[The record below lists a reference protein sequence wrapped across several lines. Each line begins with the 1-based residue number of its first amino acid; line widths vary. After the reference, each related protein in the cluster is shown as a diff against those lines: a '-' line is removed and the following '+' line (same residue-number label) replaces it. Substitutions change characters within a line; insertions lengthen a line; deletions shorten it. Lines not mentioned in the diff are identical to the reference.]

1 VTGASPAHPLSS
13 SDHHARR
20 HLEHRLWANGVD
32 VSQHFRSTAMT
43 TDKLVAGE
51 YESAENILHLWFP
64 RRIELAD
71 EEGIRAFLEE
81 VMVEWVQPC
90 PSKPYLLVNFSNL
103 HIRANMAE
111 VYATSIAQFQS
122 MLLGTYRYGV
132 PPSFTGVAVA
142 LGNLRLAAP
151 AHIFPDERS
160 AREAIRTAKENQSIL
175 VHGRQPPNPGRRR

>member
-1 VTGASPAHPLSS
+1 
-13 SDHHARR
+13 
-20 HLEHRLWANGVD
+20 
-32 VSQHFRSTAMT
+32 MT
-43 TDKLVAGE
+43 TGKLSAGE

-71 EEGIRAFLEE
+71 EAAIRAFFDE
-81 VMVEWVQPC
+81 VLADWIQLR

-111 VYATSIAQFQS
+111 VYATNIARFQS

-142 LGNLRLAAP
+142 LGNLQLAAP
-151 AHIFPDERS
+151 ANIFPDERS
-160 AREAIRTAKENQSIL
+160 AREAIRAAKEDQRVL
-175 VHGRQPPNPGRRR
+175 VHDRRHPPPDRRR